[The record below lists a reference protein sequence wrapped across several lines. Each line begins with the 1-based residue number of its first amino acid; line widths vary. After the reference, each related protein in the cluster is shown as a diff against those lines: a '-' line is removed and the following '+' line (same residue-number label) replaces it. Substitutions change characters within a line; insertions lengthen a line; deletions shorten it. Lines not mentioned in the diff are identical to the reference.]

1 MARITLGDR
10 LSILAN
16 SEHLNTRDR
25 KFAGDLLS
33 YYKRKK
39 CLTAGRRVW
48 VDRLEAKVVAEA
60 KFVAAGPPPVSPEF
74 VTCLERIEAAEG
86 KDSWA
91 FKFLSDMVR
100 KIAGAYPERGM
111 LLSPKQQFHVDNL
124 LTKYSDEAMVEAG
137 RWASNYSKNH
147 KAQAKALANYYRTNK
162 LPYWKDMVSNI
173 LDVEGYVPSR
183 EAYTKMSNNKYAQRT
198 LSELSRE
205 PTFSVRASVQ
215 LRQNQTTRRLFRSH
229 LNKKGFVLQVGQIK
243 SAVRGGRVYTV
254 LFVGNPRPVE
264 VEERYLKVLR

>member
-33 YYKRKK
+33 HYKRKK

-48 VDRLEAKVVAEA
+48 VDRLEAKVVAEE
-60 KFVAAGPPPVSPEF
+60 KLVAAGLPPVPPEF

-91 FKFLSDMVR
+91 FKFLSDIIW
-100 KIAGAYPERGM
+100 KSQRGHEHAFSPSQEHHRNQ
-111 LLSPKQQFHVDNL
+111 LLA
-124 LTKYSDEAMVEAG
+124 KYSDEAMVEAG
-137 RWASNYSKNH
+137 RWASDYNKSH

-162 LPYWKDMVSNI
+162 LPYWKDMVRGI

>member
-16 SEHLNTRDR
+16 SEHLNERDR

-48 VDRLEAKVVAEA
+48 VDRLEAKVVAEE
-60 KFVAAGPPPVSPEF
+60 KFVAAGPPPVPPEI
-74 VTCLERIEAAEG
+74 VTCMERIEAAEG

-91 FKFLSDMVR
+91 FRFFSDINRKTQRGSVLSHSQQQHR
-100 KIAGAYPERGM
+100 NK
-111 LLSPKQQFHVDNL
+111 LLA
-124 LTKYSDEAMVEAG
+124 KYSDEAMVEAG
-137 RWASNYSKNH
+137 RWARNYSKNH
-147 KAQAKALANYYRTNK
+147 KAQAKALANYYRMNK
-162 LPYWKDMVSNI
+162 LPYWSDMVRGI

-198 LSELSRE
+198 LSELAKV
-205 PTFSVRASVQ
+205 PAFSVRASVQ